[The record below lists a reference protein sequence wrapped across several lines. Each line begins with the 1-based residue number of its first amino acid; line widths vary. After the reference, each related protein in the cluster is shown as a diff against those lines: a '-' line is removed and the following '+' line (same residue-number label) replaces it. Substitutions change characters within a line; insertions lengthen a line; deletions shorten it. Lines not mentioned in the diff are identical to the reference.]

1 MGPPPKLATQNSTNT
16 KPKASIIPLKICA
29 YQLLGSEHHKSMG
42 LASITLAA
50 QIDPIISTVIGLK
63 QQLRLVIAKKSIL
76 IR

>member
-16 KPKASIIPLKICA
+16 KTQSIHNTPKNCA
-29 YQLLGSEHHKSMG
+29 YQLLGSQHHKSMG

-50 QIDPIISTVIGLK
+50 QIDPIISIVIGLK
-63 QQLRLVIAKKSIL
+63 QQLRLVIARKSIL